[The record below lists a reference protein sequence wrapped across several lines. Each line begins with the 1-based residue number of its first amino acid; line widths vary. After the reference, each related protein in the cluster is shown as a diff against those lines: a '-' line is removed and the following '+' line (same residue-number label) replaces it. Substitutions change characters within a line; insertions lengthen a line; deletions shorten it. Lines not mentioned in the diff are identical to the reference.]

1 MTAID
6 KNTAHQFAGAYVK
19 SRAIASWMDIEHG
32 IARLTAAFAQPMAPD
47 RIIEGT
53 MTFFDQGIEVRTYY
67 SEGFAEWVSESI
79 HIEDLL
85 VVLNELNR
93 RLWIGQDQVLAR
105 FYMNRE
111 SGDIMMISYFN
122 YEQFALQ
129 QGAVLE
135 SFATVWPTLMAKL
148 VAIIFSVA
156 MGETSIED
164 AVNQIDQVNQTD
176 L

>member
-1 MTAID
+1 
-6 KNTAHQFAGAYVK
+6 
-19 SRAIASWMDIEHG
+19 
-32 IARLTAAFAQPMAPD
+32 
-47 RIIEGT
+47 
-53 MTFFDQGIEVRTYY
+53 
-67 SEGFAEWVSESI
+67 
-79 HIEDLL
+79 
-85 VVLNELNR
+85 
-93 RLWIGQDQVLAR
+93 
-105 FYMNRE
+105 MNRE

-135 SFATVWPTLMAKL
+135 SFATVWHTLMAKL

-176 L
+176 LLGCPRNHFRLRSGTSGREY

>member
-1 MTAID
+1 
-6 KNTAHQFAGAYVK
+6 
-19 SRAIASWMDIEHG
+19 
-32 IARLTAAFAQPMAPD
+32 
-47 RIIEGT
+47 
-53 MTFFDQGIEVRTYY
+53 
-67 SEGFAEWVSESI
+67 
-79 HIEDLL
+79 
-85 VVLNELNR
+85 
-93 RLWIGQDQVLAR
+93 
-105 FYMNRE
+105 MNSE

-129 QGAVLE
+129 QDAVLE